1 MHNVQILNL
10 LMLRVYSFF
19 LLLIFLFTEHINAQN
34 SDIVGVTSPEEIR
47 STHRIFDIYIDRY
60 EPDSTA
66 LVYLSNYDEPI
77 DFKILFGTWCHDSK
91 REVPAFIKTIELANN
106 SNFSVEYIGV
116 NREKTDGKEFSKLY
130 NLQYTPTFIIFK
142 SSYEVGR
149 IVEEVIKPIEIELV
163 EILKSGAFKDH

>member
-1 MHNVQILNL
+1 
-10 LMLRVYSFF
+10 
-19 LLLIFLFTEHINAQN
+19 
-34 SDIVGVTSPEEIR
+34 
-47 STHRIFDIYIDRY
+47 
-60 EPDSTA
+60 
-66 LVYLSNYDEPI
+66 
-77 DFKILFGTWCHDSK
+77 LFGTWCHDSK

-142 SSYEVGR
+142 GSYEVGR
-149 IVEEVIKPIEIELV
+149 IVEEVIKSIEIELV